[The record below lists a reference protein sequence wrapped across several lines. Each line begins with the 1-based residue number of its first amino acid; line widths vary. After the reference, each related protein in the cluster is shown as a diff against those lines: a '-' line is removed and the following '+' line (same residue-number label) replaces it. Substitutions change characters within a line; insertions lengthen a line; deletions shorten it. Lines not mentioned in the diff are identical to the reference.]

1 MKKYIFKPF
10 LVCLALVFISLS
22 FFAHKNQVKSAP
34 VTNLKD
40 QLSNAQLSY
49 FARLVSGNGSVINI
63 ATSGNPSNSTANLFT
78 GDTLAIA
85 NAGVT
90 TVRIYTI
97 KDINNLNSIELN
109 SSIGTTTTN
118 SYIVATRSAIHTV
131 TFTPQTST
139 TGEKWQFLIKATNR
153 SGELYNDG
161 IPDQI
166 GFDLGS
172 LTAGA
177 VTCPLSHTASVG
189 STIIITSGVG
199 LGNTGAYNVIECSGG
214 SVSSV
219 GTPITITIGNGTSQM
234 INPSPFTAHT
244 VGQADVYTVAIRQLV
259 GTSIVDTTFGKIANV
274 ESVRVT
280 AVVEPTLTFTVSAN
294 GTTTT
299 GSTRCG
305 NTLGNGAPDT
315 TATSVSFGPI
325 ILNQANNLAQ
335 KLDCIT
341 NGSNGYVVQT
351 FVNKAMTML
360 GTTTTIPNTNC
371 NGTGCTTAS
380 ATTWTTFTNSGFG
393 YSLESA
399 SGTPTLAFASGSYKP
414 FGIGYA
420 NAQTIFSKTTT
431 PTVTDS
437 VYVCYRVTASTTQQ
451 AGTYENSVSYIATAT
466 F

>member
-1 MKKYIFKPF
+1 MKKYNFILILP
-10 LVCLALVFISLS
+10 CLLLTFISFTFL
-22 FFAHKNQVKSAP
+22 AHKNQVKSAP

-49 FARLVSGNGSVINI
+49 FARLVSGNGSIINI
-63 ATSGNPSNSTANLFT
+63 ATSGNPSNSTANLFV

-90 TVRIYTI
+90 TVSIYTI
-97 KDINNLNSIELN
+97 KDVTDLDSIEL
-109 SSIGTTTTN
+109 STSIGTTTTN
-118 SYIVATRSAIHTV
+118 SYIVATRSAIHSV
-131 TFTPQTST
+131 TFTPQSST

-153 SGELYNDG
+153 TGELSNDG
-161 IPDQI
+161 IPDQT
-166 GFDLGS
+166 GFDLGT

-189 STIIITSGVG
+189 TTTIISSGVG
-199 LGNTGAYNVIECSGG
+199 LGYTGVYHVIECSGG
-214 SVSSV
+214 STSTV
-219 GTPITITIGNGTSQM
+219 GTSIAMVIGAGSSQM
-234 INPSPFTAHT
+234 INPSPYTTHT
-244 VGQADVYTVAIRQLV
+244 IGQADTYTYAIRQMV
-259 GTSIVDTTFGKIANV
+259 GSSIVDTTFGKIANT

-280 AVVEPTLTFTVSAN
+280 AIVEPTLTFTVSAN
-294 GTTTT
+294 GTTTVGT
-299 GSTRCG
+299 SRCG
-305 NTLGNGAPDT
+305 TALSNGAPDT

-325 ILNQANNLAQ
+325 ILNQPNNLAQ

-341 NGSNGYVVQT
+341 NGNGYVVKA

-360 GTTTTIPNTNC
+360 GTATTIPNTNC
-371 NGTGCTTAS
+371 NGTGCTTTS
-380 ATTWTTFTNSGFG
+380 ATTWTTYTNSGFG

-399 SGTPTLAFASGSYKP
+399 SGTPTLAFTTGSYKP
-414 FGIGYA
+414 FGVGYA
-420 NAQTIFSKTTT
+420 NAQTIFSKVST
-431 PTVTDS
+431 PTTTDS